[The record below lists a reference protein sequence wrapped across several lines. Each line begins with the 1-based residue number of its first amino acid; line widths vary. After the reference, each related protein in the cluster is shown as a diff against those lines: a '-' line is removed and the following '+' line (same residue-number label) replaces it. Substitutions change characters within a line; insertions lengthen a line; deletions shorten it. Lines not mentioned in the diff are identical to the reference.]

1 MKSRVLP
8 LSLLLFLPFA
18 AAAAGA
24 PDVYRG
30 MRLYD
35 ANCGACHSP
44 AMHERDKG
52 KVHDVAELRAMVVR
66 WSAHANHK
74 FTDAEI
80 DDLVAYLNRWHY
92 RLGGSS

>member
-1 MKSRVLP
+1 MKVL
-8 LSLLLFLPFA
+8 LALFVLFVA
-18 AAAAGA
+18 AAAAAA
-24 PDVYRG
+24 PQPDAYRG

-52 KVHDVAELRAMVVR
+52 KVHNVAELRAQVVR
-66 WSAHANHK
+66 WSEHANHK
-74 FTDAEI
+74 FTDEEI

>member
-1 MKSRVLP
+1 MKA
-8 LSLLLFLPFA
+8 LLALFLLCICDA
-18 AAAAGA
+18 ALAAE
-24 PDVYRG
+24 PDTYRG

-35 ANCGACHSP
+35 ANCGVCHSVS
-44 AMHERDKG
+44 MHGRDKG
-52 KVHDVAELRAMVVR
+52 KVRDLADLRAEVVR

-74 FTDAEI
+74 FTEAEI